1 MIWGEFQAYVD
12 LSATVPVL
20 IMRVIDSSFYE
31 VATNDTR
38 VIRNLKVVFRD
49 VRPAL
54 SPDALF
60 TQPPPFSDVRGR
72 YRSSDFHH

>member
-49 VRPAL
+49 VRPA
-54 SPDALF
+54 
-60 TQPPPFSDVRGR
+60 
-72 YRSSDFHH
+72 